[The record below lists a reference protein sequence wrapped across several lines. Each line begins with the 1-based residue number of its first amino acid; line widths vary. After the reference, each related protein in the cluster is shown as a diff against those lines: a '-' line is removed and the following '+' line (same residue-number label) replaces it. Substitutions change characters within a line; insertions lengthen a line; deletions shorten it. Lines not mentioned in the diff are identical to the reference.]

1 MIQRTNSV
9 RNATFPMN
17 IHVEK
22 KANCE
27 ADLRIEVPA
36 DTVKSKRSTITNK
49 YKTYAKLPGF
59 RPGKAPAA
67 VVEKKFGKEI
77 GDELHDEMVR
87 EALSKAVKDHDL
99 KVLGVKSVS
108 DETFQD
114 DGNFTFTA
122 VVSLEP
128 EVELPE
134 YKGIQVRVPK
144 VEVTDEHIDK
154 ELESLRERFADFV
167 EVEER
172 GVAMGDI
179 AVLSYSATID
189 GQPMKEVEPKVT
201 DFIAGRE
208 KHWVKIDEES
218 FLPGFCGQLIDLKK
232 GEKNDKVEVTM
243 PGDFP
248 LESLRGVEVIYSVE
262 INEIKEQKLPEL
274 DDEFANKLMEGKTLA
289 DIKSIIT
296 ENIESQMQQQR
307 ENAIVD
313 QVIAHLGKSVEV
325 ELPADVV
332 ARETQR
338 RVDEMVYRG
347 QSQGM
352 DAEAIE
358 SQQREIFAAAEAQ
371 ARAGVKSSFILEK
384 IAAAEKIEATDD
396 ELFTQI
402 AQQAQKSGTPIK
414 KYVKQVQKEGRV
426 ESIKH
431 QIQIGKVI
439 DFLKENVVIEEVE
452 ADEAADA

>member
-1 MIQRTNSV
+1 
-9 RNATFPMN
+9 MN
-17 IHVEK
+17 IHVDK

-36 DTVKSKRSTITNK
+36 DTVKSKRSAITNK
-49 YKTYAKLPGF
+49 YRTHAKLPGF

-77 GDELHDEMVR
+77 GEELHDEMVR
-87 EALSKAVKDHDL
+87 EALSKAVDEHKL
-99 KVLGVKSVS
+99 NVLGVKSVT

-128 EVELPE
+128 EIELPE
-134 YKGIQVRVPK
+134 YKGIHVKAPK
-144 VEVTDEHIDK
+144 VEVTDERIEK
-154 ELESLRERFADFV
+154 ELESLRERFADYEDV
-167 EVEER
+167 EDR
-172 GVAMGDI
+172 GLAMDDI
-179 AVLSYSATID
+179 GVLSYSATID
-189 GQPMKEVEPKVT
+189 GQPIKEVEPKVT

-208 KHWVKIDEES
+208 SHWIKMDEES

-232 GEKNDKVEVTM
+232 GEKNEKVEITM
-243 PGDFP
+243 PEDFP
-248 LESLRGVEVIYSVE
+248 LESLRGKEVIYSVE
-262 INEIKEQKLPEL
+262 VIEIKEQKLPEV

-289 DIKSIIT
+289 DIKSMIS
-296 ENIESQMQQQR
+296 ENLEDQMKQQR
-307 ENAIVD
+307 ESMIVD
-313 QVIAHLGKSVEV
+313 QVIEHLGKLVEV
-325 ELPADVV
+325 DLPEEVV

-338 RVDEMVYRG
+338 RVDEMVRRG

-352 DAEAIE
+352 EADAIE
-358 SQQREIFAAAEAQ
+358 SQQQEIFAAAEAQ
-371 ARAGVKSSFILEK
+371 AKAGVKSSFILEK

-396 ELFTQI
+396 ELFAQI
-402 AQQAQKSGTPIK
+402 AQQAQQEGTPIK
-414 KYVKQVQKEGRV
+414 KFVKQVQKEGRIG
-426 ESIKH
+426 SLKH

-452 ADEAADA
+452 ADETAGA